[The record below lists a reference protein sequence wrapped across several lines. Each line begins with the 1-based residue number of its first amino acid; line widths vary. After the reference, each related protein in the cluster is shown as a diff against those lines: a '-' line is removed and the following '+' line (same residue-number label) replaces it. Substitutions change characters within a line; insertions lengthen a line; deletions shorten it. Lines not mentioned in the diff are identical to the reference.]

1 MALMKCPECGTDVS
15 DKAESCPKCAFPITK
30 TSNLPSENK
39 TESEKKPVIANTNA
53 KWKHVSWITYLAIG
67 LLFLLPFCDISC
79 SGRKV
84 LTLTGS
90 TMVTGASITPAI
102 LGNDFGQSREIP
114 ANLYAILALTSII
127 LGLIISL
134 IVRDPNIISGLLGL
148 ACSGFL
154 IVLQVTIN
162 QKLSEL
168 QIDLFS
174 ANYTVAYWIVLIGG
188 IFIAIVN
195 FSTADY
201 KISAPSEL
209 IWYAV
214 WAIIIFGIFSFIISQ
229 FDPTTPL
236 KFRPVLSSANSESS
250 LFSFGPSPKELEE
263 KRIADSIRVG
273 DSIAMVQ
280 AEQQRIIDSVAK
292 AQGRS
297 NANNQ
302 KSDEIIVNR
311 IKQVIEDYYKYSRNY
326 DDNGLRNIFSNPVE
340 RYFSQTNL
348 TPAQISL
355 DKKNYAQSFSLLNI
369 DIDYNTLKINSNND
383 RDNFTVS
390 YDIQIIVKNLNSGKK
405 IKFFENISLKI
416 NSNYLIYYITE
427 QINSKENI
435 ID

>member
-30 TSNLPSENK
+30 TSNLPSEDK
-39 TESEKKPVIANTNA
+39 SESERKPVIANTNA

-90 TMVTGASITPAI
+90 TMVTGASITPAV
-102 LGNDFGQSREIP
+102 LGNEFGQSREIP
-114 ANLYAILALTSII
+114 ANLYAILALTSVV
-127 LGLIISL
+127 LGLFISL
-134 IVRDPNIISGLLGL
+134 IVRGPNIISGLLGL

-174 ANYTVAYWIVLIGG
+174 ANYTVAYWIVLVGG

-201 KISAPSEL
+201 KIAAPREF

-214 WAIIIFGIFSFIISQ
+214 WAIIIIGIFSFIISQ
-229 FDPTTPL
+229 FDPTAPL

-263 KRIADSIRVG
+263 KRIADSIRVA

-280 AEQQRIIDSVAK
+280 AEQQRVNDSISSMEFLSSKVLDSIFKYNFSKAYTRCKIFTPSGNKDSEGRPQGSWSEVKKTVTVIDFQVNSKNEIVLHNPDGSISTYNNVGERTFQKLSDGTKSCSLIGTSNKGNKKII
-292 AQGRS
+292 QYL
-297 NANNQ
+297 
-302 KSDEIIVNR
+302 E
-311 IKQVIEDYYKYSRNY
+311 
-326 DDNGLRNIFSNPVE
+326 NGSIAIF
-340 RYFSQTNL
+340 
-348 TPAQISL
+348 
-355 DKKNYAQSFSLLNI
+355 D
-369 DIDYNTLKINSNND
+369 NSN
-383 RDNFTVS
+383 S
-390 YDIQIIVKNLNSGKK
+390 SGVLF
-405 IKFFENISLKI
+405 IP
-416 NSNYLIYYITE
+416 
-427 QINSKENI
+427 
-435 ID
+435 